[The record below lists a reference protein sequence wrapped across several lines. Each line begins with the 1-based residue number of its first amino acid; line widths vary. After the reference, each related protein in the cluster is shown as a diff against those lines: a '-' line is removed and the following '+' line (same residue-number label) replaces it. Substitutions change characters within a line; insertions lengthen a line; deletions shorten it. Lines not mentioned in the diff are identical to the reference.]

1 MRLIAWLDGATSR
14 QINMLVA
21 PLFTT
26 ITGFIKASYC
36 SLVDCSCK
44 WSLQQIN
51 LAKLVESSGAYL
63 VHLAPHRLRLQI
75 LTMTAVNSST
85 AQWSVCCLHTSSGHD
100 KNLDAESLNCQPP
113 LLFFFFLS
121 FHVAGPGKFTGHS
134 QTNVLQPSC
143 AWTFAFHVRHIA
155 THKEMILQGGD
166 I

>member
-1 MRLIAWLDGATSR
+1 
-14 QINMLVA
+14 MLVA

-113 LLFFFFLS
+113 LLFFFFFIFPCSRAREVHRPQPDQCFTAKLCLNICFPCEAYSYTQRDDLARRRHLS
-121 FHVAGPGKFTGHS
+121 ANSGKII
-134 QTNVLQPSC
+134 
-143 AWTFAFHVRHIA
+143 IA
-155 THKEMILQGGD
+155 ASMK
-166 I
+166 